1 MDKYTY
7 SLKVEKIQKLVR
19 QEDYEAAAK
28 IADTMDWEQ
37 EHNVRLLTAVAEAYE
52 KSGQY
57 TQAIDVLLTAYE
69 HSAIGKR
76 IMYQLTEL
84 ALKAGVHPDTLGR
97 WLKRHQHT
105 LEALGLLP
113 GMRLLPPKVVK

>member
-1 MDKYTY
+1 MKAMT
-7 SLKVEKIQKLVR
+7 R
-19 QEDYEAAAK
+19 Q
-28 IADTMDWEQ
+28 
-37 EHNVRLLTAVAEAYE
+37 
-52 KSGQY
+52 
-57 TQAIDVLLTAYE
+57 
-69 HSAIGKR
+69 
-76 IMYQLTEL
+76 EL